1 MKKLIVFIATVLQLA
16 SCSPDYNYMTTITYR
31 IHYPD
36 VTITKYHS
44 FASTDN
50 PGYILGSTR
59 GSNYLYV
66 FGDVTWPGYGQDKIE
81 STSAPIEVV
90 SITKKPYFENNND

>member
-50 PGYILGSTR
+50 PGYILSSDR

-66 FGDVTWPGYGQDKIE
+66 YGDVTWPGHGQEKIE
-81 STSAPIEVV
+81 DTSAPIEVV
-90 SITKKPYFENNND
+90 AFTKKLYLNEND